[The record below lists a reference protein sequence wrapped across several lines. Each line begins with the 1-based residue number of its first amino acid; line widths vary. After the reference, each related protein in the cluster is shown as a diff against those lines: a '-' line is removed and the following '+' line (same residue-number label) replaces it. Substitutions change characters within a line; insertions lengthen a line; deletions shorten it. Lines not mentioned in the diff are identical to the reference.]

1 VGNVHK
7 KTLNDWSLDFCVYL
21 VLLLCGL
28 ATLLPLANILSK
40 SISDELAV
48 VSGKVGILPVGF
60 QLDTMKYVVSSSQ
73 FLHSIGI
80 SLLITVVGTVLAIL
94 VTAITAYPL
103 SKRHLPGISMIMLL
117 FIFTMMFNGGIIP
130 NYLLMKQLHLIN
142 SLWSLMLPAL
152 ISVFNMLV
160 IKSYYE
166 SLPEALEESAKMD
179 GARNFTILFRII
191 LPLSVP
197 VIATIALFYAVYF
210 WNDYFHPML
219 YINDASLKPLQL
231 YLRDIVLNADSSN
244 ALNKSTDDLMN
255 TSPEGVRSAT
265 VIASIVPMLLVYPYL
280 QKHFVKGVLIGSVKG

>member
-1 VGNVHK
+1 MHK
-7 KTLNDWSLDFCVYL
+7 KTIGDRSLDFFIYL
-21 VLLLCGL
+21 VLIICGL

-40 SISDELAV
+40 AISDESAV
-48 VSGKVGILPVGF
+48 VSGKVGIIPIGF

-80 SLLITVVGTVLAIL
+80 SLLITVVGTFLAIL
-94 VTAITAYPL
+94 ITALTAYPL
-103 SKRHLPGISMIMLL
+103 SKRHLPGISLIMLL

-142 SLWSLMLPAL
+142 NLWSIMLPAL

-191 LPLSVP
+191 IPLSVP

-219 YINDASLKPLQL
+219 YINDAGLKPLQL
-231 YLRDIVLNADSSN
+231 YLRDIVMDADSSS
-244 ALNKSTDDLMN
+244 AMNKSVDDMMN
-255 TSPEGVRSAT
+255 VSPEGIRAAT
-265 VIASIVPMLLVYPYL
+265 VIASIIPMLLVYPYL

>member
-1 VGNVHK
+1 MHK
-7 KTLNDWSLDFCVYL
+7 KTLSEWSLDICIYL
-21 VLLLCGL
+21 VLLLSGL
-28 ATLLPLANILSK
+28 TTLLPLANILSK
-40 SISDELAV
+40 AISDESAV
-48 VSGKVGILPVGF
+48 ISGKVGIFPVGF
-60 QLDTMKYVVSSSQ
+60 QLETMKYVVSSSQ
-73 FLHSIGI
+73 FLHSIGV

-94 VTAITAYPL
+94 VTALTAYPL
-103 SKRHLPGISMIMLL
+103 SKRHLPGVSFFMLL
-117 FIFTMMFNGGIIP
+117 FIFTMLFNGGIIP
-130 NYLLMKQLHLIN
+130 NYLLMKKLHLIN
-142 SLWSLMLPAL
+142 CLWSLMLPAL

-231 YLRDIVLNADSSN
+231 YLRDIVLDADSSS
-244 ALNKSTDDLMN
+244 AVNKSVDDMMN
-255 TSPEGVRSAT
+255 ASPEGIRAAT
-265 VIASIVPMLLVYPYL
+265 VIASIIPMLLVYPYL

>member
-1 VGNVHK
+1 MHK
-7 KTLNDWSLDFCVYL
+7 KTLSDWSFDICIYL
-21 VLLLCGL
+21 VLLLSGL
-28 ATLLPLANILSK
+28 ATLLPLANVFSK
-40 SISDELAV
+40 AVSDESAV
-48 VSGKVGILPVGF
+48 ISGKVGVFPVGF
-60 QLDTMKYVVSSSQ
+60 QLETMKYVVSSSQ
-73 FLHSIGI
+73 FLHSIGV

-103 SKRHLPGISMIMLL
+103 SKRHLPGISIIMVL

-142 SLWSLMLPAL
+142 NLWSLMLPAL

-191 LPLSVP
+191 IPLSVP

-219 YINDASLKPLQL
+219 YINDAGLKPLQL
-231 YLRDIVLNADSSN
+231 YLRDIVMDADSSS
-244 ALNKSTDDLMN
+244 AVNKSVDDMMN
-255 TSPEGVRSAT
+255 VSPEGIRAAT
-265 VIASIVPMLLVYPYL
+265 VIASIIPMLLVYPYM

>member
-1 VGNVHK
+1 MHK
-7 KTLNDWSLDFCVYL
+7 KTIGDRVLDFIIYL
-21 VLLLCGL
+21 FLIVAGL
-28 ATLLPLANILSK
+28 ATLLPLVNILSK
-40 SISDELAV
+40 AVSDESAV
-48 VSGKVGILPVGF
+48 ISGKVGIIPVGF
-60 QLDTMKYVVSSSQ
+60 QLNTMKYVVSSSQ

-80 SLLITVVGTVLAIL
+80 SLLITVVGTFLAIL
-94 VTAITAYPL
+94 LTVLTAYPL
-103 SKRHLPGISMIMLL
+103 SKRYLPGISFIMIL

-179 GARNFTILFRII
+179 GARNFTILFKII
-191 LPLSVP
+191 IPLSVP

-219 YINDASLKPLQL
+219 YINDAGLKPLQL
-231 YLRDIVLNADSSN
+231 YLRDIVMDADSSN
-244 ALNKSTDDLMN
+244 AVNKSVDDMMN
-255 TSPEGVRSAT
+255 ISPEGIRAAT
-265 VIASIVPMLLVYPYL
+265 VIASIIPMLLVYPYL

>member
-1 VGNVHK
+1 MHK
-7 KTLNDWSLDFCVYL
+7 KTLGDWIFDCCIYL

-40 SISDELAV
+40 AISDESAV
-48 VSGKVGILPVGF
+48 VSGKVGIFPVGF

-73 FLHSIGI
+73 FLSSIWI
-80 SLLITVVGTVLAIL
+80 SLLITVVGTVLAIV
-94 VTAITAYPL
+94 VTALTAYPL
-103 SKRHLPGISMIMLL
+103 SKRHLPGISIIMVL

-130 NYLLMKQLHLIN
+130 NYLLMKQLHLID

-179 GARNFTILFRII
+179 GARNFTILWRII
-191 LPLSVP
+191 IPLSVP

-219 YINDASLKPLQL
+219 YINDSSIKPLQL
-231 YLRDIVLNADSSN
+231 YLRDIVMDADSSSA
-244 ALNKSTDDLMN
+244 ALKSVDDMMN
-255 TSPEGVRSAT
+255 VSPEGIRAAT
-265 VIASIVPMLLVYPYL
+265 VIASIIPMLLVYPYL

>member
-1 VGNVHK
+1 MHK
-7 KTLNDWSLDFCVYL
+7 KTLGDWTFDICIYL

-40 SISDELAV
+40 SISDESAV
-48 VSGKVGILPVGF
+48 VSGKVGIFPVGF

-73 FLHSIGI
+73 FLHSIGV
-80 SLLITVVGTVLAIL
+80 SLLITVVGTILAIL
-94 VTAITAYPL
+94 LTAISAYPL
-103 SKRHLPGISMIMLL
+103 SKRHLPGISIIMVM
-117 FIFTMMFNGGIIP
+117 FIFTMMFTGGIIP
-130 NYLLMKQLHLIN
+130 NYLLMKKLHLIN

-166 SLPEALEESAKMD
+166 SLPESLEESAKMD

-191 LPLSVP
+191 MPLSVP

-210 WNDYFHPML
+210 WNDYFNPML
-219 YINDASLKPLQL
+219 YINDAGLKPLQL
-231 YLRDIVLNADSSN
+231 YLRDIVMDADSSS
-244 ALNKSTDDLMN
+244 ALNKNADDLMN
-255 TSPEGVRSAT
+255 VSAEGIRAAT
-265 VIASIVPMLLVYPYL
+265 VIASIIPMLLVYPYL

>member
-1 VGNVHK
+1 MHK
-7 KTLNDWSLDFCVYL
+7 KTIGDWSLDFMIYL
-21 VLLLCGL
+21 FLIVCGL

-40 SISDELAV
+40 AISDESAV
-48 VSGKVGILPVGF
+48 ISGKVGIIPVGF

-80 SLLITVVGTVLAIL
+80 SLLITVVGTFLAIL
-94 VTAITAYPL
+94 ITALTAYPL
-103 SKRHLPGISMIMLL
+103 SKRHLPGISFIMLL

-142 SLWSLMLPAL
+142 NLWSLMLPAL

-179 GARNFTILFRII
+179 GARNFAILFKII
-191 LPLSVP
+191 IPLSVP

-219 YINDASLKPLQL
+219 YINDAGLKPLQL
-231 YLRDIVLNADSSN
+231 YLRDIVMDADSSN
-244 ALNKSTDDLMN
+244 AVNKSVDDMMN
-255 TSPEGVRSAT
+255 VSPEGIRAAT
-265 VIASIVPMLLVYPYL
+265 VIASIIPMLLVYPYL

>member
-1 VGNVHK
+1 MHK
-7 KTLNDWSLDFCVYL
+7 KTLGDWTFDICIYL

-40 SISDELAV
+40 SISDESAV
-48 VSGKVGILPVGF
+48 VSGKVGIFPVGF

-73 FLHSIGI
+73 FLHSIGV
-80 SLLITVVGTVLAIL
+80 SLLITVVGTILAIL
-94 VTAITAYPL
+94 LTAITAYPL
-103 SKRHLPGISMIMLL
+103 SKRHLPGISIIMVM
-117 FIFTMMFNGGIIP
+117 FIFTMMFTGGIIP
-130 NYLLMKQLHLIN
+130 NYLLMKKLHLIN

-191 LPLSVP
+191 IPLSVP

-210 WNDYFHPML
+210 WNDYFNPML
-219 YINDASLKPLQL
+219 YINDAALKPLQL
-231 YLRDIVLNADSSN
+231 YLRDIVMDADSSS
-244 ALNKSTDDLMN
+244 ALNKNADDLMN
-255 TSPEGVRSAT
+255 VSAEGIRAAT
-265 VIASIVPMLLVYPYL
+265 VIASIIPMLLVYPYL

>member
-1 VGNVHK
+1 M
-7 KTLNDWSLDFCVYL
+7 
-21 VLLLCGL
+21 
-28 ATLLPLANILSK
+28 
-40 SISDELAV
+40 
-48 VSGKVGILPVGF
+48 SGKVGIIPIGF

-80 SLLITVVGTVLAIL
+80 SLLITIVGTFLAIL
-94 VTAITAYPL
+94 ITALTAYPL
-103 SKRHLPGISMIMLL
+103 SKRHLPGISFLMLL

-142 SLWSLMLPAL
+142 SLWSIMLPAL

-191 LPLSVP
+191 IPLSVP

-219 YINDASLKPLQL
+219 YINDAGLKPLQL
-231 YLRDIVLNADSSN
+231 YLRDIVMDADSSN
-244 ALNKSTDDLMN
+244 AVNKSVDDMMN
-255 TSPEGVRSAT
+255 VSAEGIRAAT
-265 VIASIVPMLLVYPYL
+265 VIASIIPMLLVYPYL
-280 QKHFVKGVLIGSVKG
+280 QKHFVKGVLIGSVKGEFALIPLMLAPGV

>member
-1 VGNVHK
+1 MHK
-7 KTLNDWSLDFCVYL
+7 KTLGDWTFDIGIYL

-40 SISDELAV
+40 AISEESAV
-48 VSGKVGILPVGF
+48 ISGKVGIFPVGF
-60 QLDTMKYVVSSSQ
+60 QLDTMKYVVSSNQ

-80 SLLITVVGTVLAIL
+80 SLLITVVGTLLAIL
-94 VTAITAYPL
+94 LTAISAYPL
-103 SKRHLPGISMIMLL
+103 SKRHLPGISIIMVM

-130 NYLLMKQLHLIN
+130 NYLLMKKLHLIN
-142 SLWSLMLPAL
+142 NLWSLMLPAL

-219 YINDASLKPLQL
+219 YINDAGLKPLQL
-231 YLRDIVLNADSSN
+231 YLRDIVMDADSSS
-244 ALNKSTDDLMN
+244 AVNKSADDLMN
-255 TSPEGVRSAT
+255 VSAEGIRAAT
-265 VIASIVPMLLVYPYL
+265 VIASIIPMLLVYPYL

>member
-1 VGNVHK
+1 MHK
-7 KTLNDWSLDFCVYL
+7 KTIGDWSLDFFIYL
-21 VLLLCGL
+21 VLLICGL

-40 SISDELAV
+40 AISDESAV
-48 VSGKVGILPVGF
+48 VSGKVGIIPIGF

-80 SLLITVVGTVLAIL
+80 SLLITIVGTFLAIL
-94 VTAITAYPL
+94 ITALTAYPL
-103 SKRHLPGISMIMLL
+103 SKRHLPGISFLMLL

-142 SLWSLMLPAL
+142 SLWSIMLPAL

-191 LPLSVP
+191 IPLSVP

-219 YINDASLKPLQL
+219 YINDAGLKPLQL
-231 YLRDIVLNADSSN
+231 YLRDIVMDADSSN
-244 ALNKSTDDLMN
+244 AVNKSVDDMMN
-255 TSPEGVRSAT
+255 ASPEGIRAAT
-265 VIASIVPMLLVYPYL
+265 VIASIIPMLLVYPYL